1 MATAAELKR
10 RWDGLD
16 AARLVREVRTW
27 LLGQGPRPG
36 GLAEVDGRVDLRG
49 IALSATPATVGDP
62 QDPRAGV
69 TWEGLDLSGAQVE
82 ELRFFGGRIR
92 GCRFDGASLTGL
104 RMFGSTVEDSSFVR
118 ADLRSRALGGGDWNG
133 LRTAWRRVAFDRA
146 NLRESVFLGCLLED
160 CTFEKTTKLLQI
172 TDAEV
177 RGCTF
182 TGLLTSLLVSGQ
194 GHQLPVDP
202 RSFSADLSGAVLK
215 DSKIEGYSLDATR
228 LPDQDDL
235 LVVRRYPPVMKVAAS
250 YLQLSDDSP
259 AGRAAGAVLGQWF
272 KAPGR
277 DDSDV
282 CFDLGGFGDDA
293 VAAAVRRAVAYAQD
307 KA

>member
-36 GLAEVDGRVDLRG
+36 GLEEVDGRVDLRG
-49 IALSATPATVGDP
+49 VPLTATPATVGDQ
-62 QDPRAGV
+62 QDPRGGV

-82 ELRFFGGRIR
+82 ELRFFGGRVT

-104 RMFGSTVEDSSFVR
+104 RLWGTTVEDSSFRR
-118 ADLRSRALGGGDWNG
+118 ADLRSRALGTGDWNG
-133 LRTAWRRVAFDRA
+133 LRTVWRRVAFDRA
-146 NLRESVFLGCLLED
+146 NLRESVFLGCVLED
-160 CTFEKTTKLLQI
+160 CTFDKTTKLLQI
-172 TDAEV
+172 TDSEV

-194 GHQLPVDP
+194 GHRVPVDP
-202 RSFSADLSGAVLK
+202 HAFSADFSGATFR
-215 DSKIEGYSLDATR
+215 DCKIEGYALDRTR

-235 LVVRRYPPVMKVAAS
+235 LVVRHYPSVMATAAS
-250 YLQLSDDSP
+250 YLQVSDDSP
-259 AGRAAGAVLGQWF
+259 AGRSAAGILAQWF
-272 KAPGR
+272 RAPGR
-277 DDSDV
+277 EDSDV

-293 VAAAVRRAVAYAQD
+293 IAAAVRRAVAYAQE
-307 KA
+307 KG